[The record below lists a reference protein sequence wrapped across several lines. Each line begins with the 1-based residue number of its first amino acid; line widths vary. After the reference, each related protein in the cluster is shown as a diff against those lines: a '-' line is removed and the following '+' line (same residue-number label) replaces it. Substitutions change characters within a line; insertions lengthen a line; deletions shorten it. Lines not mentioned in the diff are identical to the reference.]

1 MDREGGTVNTVNP
14 LIIISESDLRSLVHH
29 ITMQASQ
36 LMLLL
41 LLLLHT
47 ITAQI
52 SINFSL
58 DNLAAVAGGLGEAS

>member
-36 LMLLL
+36 LLLL
-41 LLLLHT
+41 LLLQT
-47 ITAQI
+47 VTAQI